1 MYGKIKRSIA
11 KLILV
16 MGMAAVL
23 SGLLGLTSPAQ
34 AGDATMTSASS
45 ASDTNESLDTEVS
58 EKSDAATVSG
68 DVEDVLTANAG
79 FIGKSK
85 KVKACKAYAE
95 KLEQR
100 APPRDPQAF
109 CSGTVKVKLFG
120 KIVAS
125 CPTGYLGAKMTL
137 GVSLRQVVKARAFAK
152 SVASGRVRTWARIKI
167 RDLAKIKGK
176 TYIECVKIPT
186 PPPPVV
192 EYDKCPDIPGNQPAD
207 YVCNPTP
214 PPPPPP
220 TETYAPTMDA
230 SAGVC
235 VAPGGT
241 SGVINV
247 TGTNKDNVTRTLIFT
262 APGKAPVEK
271 TVSAG
276 STESVSFSGFAPGS
290 YTVKVEVKE
299 TGKFAT
305 KTVTVIQCETPV
317 YNCPPGTTWTDI
329 DKDGI
334 REEGECFG
342 PPTFT
347 QFREFNDLYHSLPG
361 MPTTM
366 DHFVT
371 VDTPA
376 GHSYTIT
383 WEAVWGSFATPTK
396 TGQDGVQVSSTYTA
410 PSEVP
415 PAHPDMGLAAG
426 YDKITV
432 TVVDNVTGQRVV
444 RSTAPFRI
452 KAWPSD

>member
-1 MYGKIKRSIA
+1 MYSKFKRSMA
-11 KLILV
+11 KFIFM
-16 MGMAAVL
+16 MGVAAVI
-23 SGLLGLTSPAQ
+23 GMLGLSPAQ
-34 AGDATMTSASS
+34 A
-45 ASDTNESLDTEVS
+45 SDTTSTTTVT
-58 EKSDAATVSG
+58 ATP
-68 DVEDVLTANAG
+68 DILNAG
-79 FIGKSK
+79 AKFIGKSK
-85 KVKACKAYAE
+85 KVAACRAFAE
-95 KLEQR
+95 KIER
-100 APPRDPQAF
+100 NAPPRDPSAECKGTLRVLIF
-109 CSGTVKVKLFG
+109 GVVKTPPCPSGWFGGSAKARLSFKETQKARSFAKTIARGRASALATTLIKDRVKVTG
-120 KIVAS
+120 EAS
-125 CPTGYLGAKMTL
+125 STC
-137 GVSLRQVVKARAFAK
+137 
-152 SVASGRVRTWARIKI
+152 VRI
-167 RDLAKIKGK
+167 
-176 TYIECVKIPT
+176 
-186 PPPPVV
+186 PPPVV